1 MKDKKL
7 ATRYARALL
16 GALPDAAA
24 QDAADSFL
32 TALGEALEAQPK
44 TRAFLENPATPS
56 AAKKE
61 LLGRIAAQTG
71 VSGKVVTFLGLI
83 VDHRRVSS
91 LSSIASVFRAEREAA
106 QGRIS
111 GTLTTAAPV
120 SAEAASR
127 IAAALSRLAGRRV
140 TLTTG
145 VDPALLG
152 GAVARVGSMVYDG
165 SLRTQLERLR
175 RTMGEE

>member
-16 GALPDAAA
+16 SALPDAAA
-24 QDAADSFL
+24 QDAAGAFL
-32 TALGEALEAQPK
+32 TTLGEALSSQPHA
-44 TRAFLENPATPS
+44 RAFLENPATP
-56 AAKKE
+56 AAPKKD
-61 LLGRIAAQTG
+61 LLGRLAAEGG
-71 VSGKVVTFLGLI
+71 VSGRVVTFLGVV
-83 VDHRRVSS
+83 VDHGRVSS
-91 LSSIASVFRAEREAA
+91 LPSIASVFRTEREAA
-106 QGRIS
+106 QGTVS

-120 SAEAASR
+120 NAETASR
-127 IAAALSRLAGRRV
+127 IAAALSRLAGRKV
-140 TLTTG
+140 NLTTG

-165 SLRTQLERLR
+165 SVRTQLERLR

>member
-16 GALPDAAA
+16 SALPEVAA

-32 TALGEALEAQPK
+32 TALGEALEGQPGV
-44 TRAFLENPATPS
+44 RAFLENPS
-56 AAKKE
+56 APAGTKKE
-61 LLGRIAAQTG
+61 LFGRLATQAGAGQR
-71 VSGKVVTFLGLI
+71 VVTFLGVV
-83 VDHRRVSS
+83 VDHGRVSS
-91 LSSIASVFRAEREAA
+91 LPSIAKVLRTEREAM
-106 QGRIS
+106 QGTIT
-111 GTLTTAAPV
+111 GTLTTASPV
-120 SAEAASR
+120 NAETAGR

-140 TLTTG
+140 NLTTG

-152 GAVARVGSMVYDG
+152 GAIARVGSTVYDG